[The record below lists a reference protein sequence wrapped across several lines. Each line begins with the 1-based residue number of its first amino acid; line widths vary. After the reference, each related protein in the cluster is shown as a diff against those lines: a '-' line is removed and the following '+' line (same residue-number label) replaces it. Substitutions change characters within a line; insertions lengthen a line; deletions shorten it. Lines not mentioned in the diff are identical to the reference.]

1 MTPKDGSDTRE
12 KLLLAAV
19 AVFADKGYKAA
30 TVREICRRAEGANN
44 NAVTYYFG
52 GKAKLYAL
60 ILDIMFAETQRRMA
74 ETAPDAAAD
83 PPETRLRAFL
93 RAYCATL
100 YAGGEVAERFIRIF
114 SREML
119 TPTYDLSTLEEKY
132 IRPQTKWGMDLLGE
146 LLGPDVPR
154 EAVRDT
160 LAGIVG
166 QAAYYC
172 FVWPVFK
179 LAHPDHPGMA
189 AHWPALA
196 EHIFTFSMAGIAAV
210 REKYAHPEPAS

>member
-1 MTPKDGSDTRE
+1 MTPKDGADTR
-12 KLLLAAV
+12 KRLLLAAV

-52 GKAKLYAL
+52 GKAKLYGL
-60 ILDIMFAETQRRMA
+60 ILDIMFAEIERRMA
-74 ETAPDAAAD
+74 ETAPDAAHD

-93 RAYCATL
+93 HAYCATL
-100 YAGGEVAERFIRIF
+100 YASGEVGEQFLRIF
-114 SREML
+114 AREML
-119 TPTYDLSTLEEKY
+119 APSFDVAAMTEKY
-132 IRPQTKWGMDLLGE
+132 IRPQTKWGMNLLSE

-166 QAAYYC
+166 QAAYYS

-189 AHWPALA
+189 A
-196 EHIFTFSMAGIAAV
+196 
-210 REKYAHPEPAS
+210 